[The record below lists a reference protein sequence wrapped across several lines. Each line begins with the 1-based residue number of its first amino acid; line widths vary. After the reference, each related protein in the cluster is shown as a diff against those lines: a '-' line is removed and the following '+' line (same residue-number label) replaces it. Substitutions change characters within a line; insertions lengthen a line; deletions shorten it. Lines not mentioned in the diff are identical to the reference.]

1 MHPRVVALIVTA
13 VAFRATLAVAQPFEI
28 SRVTHSFGATMTTDA
43 VYDPVHDGYFV
54 ITGDPMVRAQFVDRS
69 GRPSGPPMTLDTR
82 RSPYVSRAVYSPDV
96 SDGAGGRGGF
106 LAAWSPTFNGGTVL
120 VQLVTVRGGLV
131 GSPRAIASGFITSA
145 DAAYSPVDRVFF
157 VGVRDE
163 RGPWDNPARLLR
175 LNLDGVPLEEIAL
188 STVPNASC
196 FHELDSACE
205 VHVEWNPVSGEF
217 GVLYP
222 QGGTSSTANSSVGR
236 LILARIRGDGRFVGR
251 TVLGVSASIR
261 TALSVSTHTGHY
273 LVLTPSNQR
282 AGGVDAIELTP
293 DGTVL
298 AQGLI
303 SGNVDILF
311 GGFDFISLR
320 LSYSPASGTFLVG
333 AGTRDAMGATSSVL
347 LQLNAHG
354 VPMFTRPFECWYFGL
369 SSHATAPEWIA
380 ACSGL
385 SIMLGTSSPFGG
397 SNEQLSGCITPDP
410 FTSLG
415 GGRCVNR
422 GWLPP
427 GHPSIPVDT
436 PTPLPPFP
444 APTVCTIPDPF
455 TSLGGGVCVNGGWVP
470 RGHPLAGGGSS

>member
-1 MHPRVVALIVTA
+1 VLGCVVWAIGLSHTP
-13 VAFRATLAVAQPFEI
+13 AFAQPFEI
-28 SRVTHSFGATMTTDA
+28 SRVSHSFGATMTTDVA
-43 VYDPVHDGYFV
+43 YDPVHDCYFV
-54 ITGDPMVRAQFVDRS
+54 ISGDPMVKGQFVDRS
-69 GRPSGPPMTLDTR
+69 GRPLGASITLDTR
-82 RSPYVSRAVYSPDV
+82 RSPFVSRTVYSPDV

-106 LAAWSPTFNGGTVL
+106 LAAWSPTYNGGTVL
-120 VQLVTVRGGLV
+120 VRLVTVRGGLV
-131 GSPRAIASGFITSA
+131 GSPRGIASGFIVNV

-222 QGGTSSTANSSVGR
+222 QGEASSTANSSRGR
-236 LILARIRGDGRFVGR
+236 LILARIRGDGRIVSR
-251 TVLGVSASIR
+251 TILGVSASIR
-261 TALSVSTHTGHY
+261 TALSVNTHTGHY
-273 LVLTPSNQR
+273 VVLTPSDQR
-282 AGGVDAIELTP
+282 AGGVDAIELTA
-293 DGTVL
+293 DGTIL
-298 AQGLI
+298 AKGLI
-303 SGNVDILF
+303 SGNLDVML

-333 AGTRDAMGATSSVL
+333 AGTRGAMGSTSSVL
-347 LQLNAHG
+347 LELNAHG
-354 VPMFTRPFECWYFGL
+354 VPMSMRPFECWYFGL
-369 SSHATAPEWIA
+369 SSPSTAPEWIA

-385 SIMLGTSSPFGG
+385 SIVLGTSSPFGG
-397 SNEQLSGCITPDP
+397 SNEQLSGCVTPDP

-427 GHPSIPVDT
+427 GHPSIPPLTHT
-436 PTPLPPFP
+436 PPPSFP
-444 APTVCTIPDPF
+444 APTVCTTPDPF
-455 TSLGGGVCVNGGWVP
+455 TLLGGGVCVNGGWVP
-470 RGHPLAGGGSS
+470 RGHPLAGGGS